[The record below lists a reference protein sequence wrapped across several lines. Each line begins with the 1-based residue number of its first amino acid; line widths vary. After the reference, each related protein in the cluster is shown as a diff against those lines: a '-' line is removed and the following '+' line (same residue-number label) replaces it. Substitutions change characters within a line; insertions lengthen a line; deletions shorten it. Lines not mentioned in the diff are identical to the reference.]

1 MTPPRIFVHVR
12 ARARAS
18 SLGALLVASASLA
31 ACSPAKRE
39 AASLVS
45 AVDRYRR
52 AENANK
58 PALAGVLETVACTDR
73 EVCEARDAC
82 LATSRPTTKGLLLKH
97 EVESALSDLHAGR
110 LSADQAGARALPS
123 KLDEAQ
129 RLLDEGHASLSA
141 CDAKL
146 TSLRLKYGL

>member
-1 MTPPRIFVHVR
+1 MR
-12 ARARAS
+12 
-18 SLGALLVASASLA
+18 LA
-31 ACSPAKRE
+31 AM
-39 AASLVS
+39 LF
-45 AVDRYRR
+45 
-52 AENANK
+52 
-58 PALAGVLETVACTDR
+58 ALVACTDR

-97 EVESALSDLHAGR
+97 EVESALADLHAGR

>member
-1 MTPPRIFVHVR
+1 MRSPVR
-12 ARARAS
+12 S
-18 SLGALLVASASLA
+18 SLAFASLA
-31 ACSPAKRE
+31 LASLALASLAFAAGCDAGARQE
-39 AASLVS
+39 AAQVIE
-45 AVDRYRR
+45 AVDRFRK
-52 AENANK
+52 AENPGK
-58 PALAGVLETVACTDR
+58 PAAVEALRSVKCSAAD
-73 EVCEARDAC
+73 VCKARDAC

-97 EVESALSDLHAGR
+97 EVESALADLHAGR